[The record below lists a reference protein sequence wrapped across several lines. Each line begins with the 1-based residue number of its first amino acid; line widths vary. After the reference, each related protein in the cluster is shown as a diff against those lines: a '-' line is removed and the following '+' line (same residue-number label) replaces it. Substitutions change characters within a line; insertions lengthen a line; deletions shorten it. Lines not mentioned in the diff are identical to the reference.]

1 MSSASL
7 RNRMSKLT
15 RPVVLK
21 PRIKQTA
28 SMIFLH
34 GLGDTGHGWASIL
47 NTIRPDH
54 LKVDQSIGLN
64 PSKVQVICPTA
75 PVIPITL
82 NLGFRMP
89 AWFDIESLEN
99 LEEETDIEGVR
110 ASAELVYKHIDMER
124 RAGIPSNK
132 IIVGGFSQG
141 AALALYCALHYPE
154 PLAGCI
160 ALSTFFPEAKLP
172 KPGDL
177 TNKDIPFFQ
186 AHGEMDT
193 ILPLKYGVN
202 TSKLLKTFLDN
213 HEFKTYKI
221 QHECSDRELH
231 DVKAFVERV
240 IGH

>member
-54 LKVDQSIGLN
+54 LK
-64 PSKVQVICPTA
+64 VICPTA

>member
-7 RNRMSKLT
+7 RNGMSKLT

-54 LKVDQSIGLN
+54 LK
-64 PSKVQVICPTA
+64 VICPTA

-160 ALSTFFPEAKLP
+160 ALSAFFLAFFRASFS
-172 KPGDL
+172 PGV
-177 TNKDIPFFQ
+177 THIR
-186 AHGEMDT
+186 
-193 ILPLKYGVN
+193 
-202 TSKLLKTFLDN
+202 LLRSSFL
-213 HEFKTYKI
+213 H
-221 QHECSDRELH
+221 LH
-231 DVKAFVERV
+231 YYLVH
-240 IGH
+240 I